1 MKVLVVNCGSS
12 SIKYQLINM
21 DGERV
26 LAKGLIERIGMEGSV
41 LKHTPEGKYTVDINT
56 DVPSHAVGIKLVVQ
70 ALTNKDYGVIKD
82 MREIDAV
89 GHRVVH
95 GGELFSDS
103 VLVTPDVLK
112 GIEAC
117 AELAPLHNP
126 PNLHGIQACM
136 KLMPDVPQVVVFDTA
151 FHQSMPPEAYMYGL
165 PYELYV
171 KYGVRRYG
179 FHGSSHKYVAGVA
192 AEMLGRSVND
202 LCLITCHLGNGAS
215 IAAVKHGKSI
225 DTSMGYTPLD
235 GLVMGT
241 RSGSVDPAIIPFLME
256 KENMNIQQIDDYLN
270 RRSGVLGISGLS
282 SDFRDLESAA
292 GRGDERSQL
301 AIDMFAYRVKK
312 YIGAYTAA
320 MGGVDAIIFTAGLG
334 ENSASMRAK
343 ICEGLEYLG
352 TAVDDAKNHIRG
364 KAQEIST
371 EDSKVKI
378 FVIPTNEEL
387 VIARDTANIC
397 RRIIKL

>member
-1 MKVLVVNCGSS
+1 
-12 SIKYQLINM
+12 
-21 DGERV
+21 
-26 LAKGLIERIGMEGSV
+26 
-41 LKHTPEGKYTVDINT
+41 
-56 DVPSHAVGIKLVVQ
+56 
-70 ALTNKDYGVIKD
+70 
-82 MREIDAV
+82 
-89 GHRVVH
+89 
-95 GGELFSDS
+95 
-103 VLVTPDVLK
+103 
-112 GIEAC
+112 
-117 AELAPLHNP
+117 
-126 PNLHGIQACM
+126 
-136 KLMPDVPQVVVFDTA
+136 
-151 FHQSMPPEAYMYGL
+151 
-165 PYELYV
+165 
-171 KYGVRRYG
+171 
-179 FHGSSHKYVAGVA
+179 
-192 AEMLGRSVND
+192 
-202 LCLITCHLGNGAS
+202 
-215 IAAVKHGKSI
+215 
-225 DTSMGYTPLD
+225 
-235 GLVMGT
+235 
-241 RSGSVDPAIIPFLME
+241 ME

-352 TAVDDAKNHIRG
+352 TSVDDAKNHIRG